1 MSNNVLQFD
10 EEIMSV
16 ALSEAM
22 CGAAMGEIPVGA
34 VIVKDGE
41 IIAQAHNLREN
52 GGGAT
57 AHAEIVAIN
66 EACQKLGGWRL
77 SGCELYVTLEP
88 CPMCAGAIINSR
100 LDRVVYGAKDPRMG
114 ALGSLIDLN
123 CYPLGHKVKVTGGV
137 LAEESLELLRDFFG
151 EMRGLDVGERN

>member
-1 MSNNVLQFD
+1 MKNDILNKD
-10 EEIMSV
+10 EELMTM

-22 CGAAMGEIPVGA
+22 IGASMGEVPVGA

-41 IIAQAHNLREN
+41 IIATAHNMREN

-57 AHAEIVAIN
+57 AHAELLTIN
-66 EACQKLGGWRL
+66 EACEALGSWRL

-100 LDRVVYGAKDPRMG
+100 LDRVIFGAKDPRMG
-114 ALGSLIDLN
+114 AMGSLINLN
-123 CYPLGHKVKVTGGV
+123 DYPLGHKVKITEGV
-137 LAEESLELLRDFFG
+137 LAEESLGLMSAFFK
-151 EMRGLDVGERN
+151 ERRQK

>member
-1 MSNNVLQFD
+1 MLENVLNLD
-10 EEIMSV
+10 ENYMMM

-22 CGAAMGEIPVGA
+22 IGASMGEIPVGA

-41 IIAQAHNLREN
+41 VIASAHNLREN

-66 EACQKLGGWRL
+66 EDSEKLGTWRL

-100 LDRVVYGAKDPRMG
+100 LDRVVFGAKDPSMG
-114 ALGSLIDLN
+114 AMGSVIDLN
-123 CYPLGHKVKVTGGV
+123 DYPLGYKVEVKSGV
-137 LAEESLELLRDFFG
+137 LAEESLELLRDFFKD
-151 EMRGLDVGERN
+151 MRKGR

>member
-1 MSNNVLQFD
+1 MFDGILNRD
-10 EEIMSV
+10 EEFMTM

-22 CGAAMGEIPVGA
+22 MGAAMGEIPVGA

-41 IIAQAHNLREN
+41 IIATAHNLREN

-66 EACQKLGGWRL
+66 EACERLGTWRL

-100 LDRVVYGAKDPRMG
+100 LDRVIFGAKDPRMG
-114 ALGSLIDLN
+114 AMGSLINLN
-123 CYPLGHKVKVTGGV
+123 DYPLGYKVKVTGGV
-137 LAEESLELLRDFFG
+137 LAEESIKLMSEFFK
-151 EMRGLDVGERN
+151 EKRK

>member
-1 MSNNVLQFD
+1 MEDILNFD
-10 EEIMSV
+10 ENYMMM

-22 CGAAMGEIPVGA
+22 MGASMGEIPVGA
-34 VIVKDGE
+34 IIVKDGE
-41 IIAQAHNLREN
+41 VIARAHNLREN

-66 EACQKLGGWRL
+66 EASEKLSTWRL

-100 LDRVVYGAKDPRMG
+100 IDRVVFGAKDPRMG
-114 ALGSLIDLN
+114 AMGSVIDLN
-123 CYPLGHKVKVTGGV
+123 NYPLGHKAEVKSGV
-137 LAEESLELLRDFFG
+137 LAEESLELLRDFFKD
-151 EMRGLDVGERN
+151 MRNGK

>member
-1 MSNNVLQFD
+1 MLNRD
-10 EEIMSV
+10 EEYMSM

-22 CGAAMGEIPVGA
+22 LGASMGEIPVGA
-34 VIVKDGE
+34 VIVRDGE
-41 IIAQAHNLREN
+41 IISAAHNLREN

-66 EACQKLGGWRL
+66 EACERLGTWRL

-100 LDRVVYGAKDPRMG
+100 LDRVVFGAKDPRMG
-114 ALGSLIDLN
+114 AFGSIINLN
-123 CYPLGHKVKVTGGV
+123 SYPLGHKVELSGGV
-137 LAEESLELLRDFFG
+137 LAEESLELLRDFFKD
-151 EMRGLDVGERN
+151 MREK

>member
-1 MSNNVLQFD
+1 MEDILNPD
-10 EEIMSV
+10 ENYMMM

-22 CGAAMGEIPVGA
+22 MGASMGEIPVGA
-34 VIVKDGE
+34 IIVKDGE
-41 IIAQAHNLREN
+41 VIARAHNLREN

-66 EACQKLGGWRL
+66 EASEKLSTWRL

-100 LDRVVYGAKDPRMG
+100 IDRVVFGAKDPRMG
-114 ALGSLIDLN
+114 AMGSVIDLN
-123 CYPLGHKVKVTGGV
+123 NYPLGHKAEVKSGV
-137 LAEESLELLRDFFG
+137 LAEESLELLRDFFKD
-151 EMRGLDVGERN
+151 MRNGK